1 MIARARN
8 AVCTSRLVTALAAS
22 AGLFV
27 SLGASAIDLRNVSV
41 EKLDNGLTVMLLE
54 DRNFPVVSV
63 QVVYR
68 VGARNET
75 TGLTGLAHF
84 LEHMAFR
91 ASENFPDTGLVSSIY
106 ARGGEWHGYTWTD
119 LTTYFATA
127 PKSDLD
133 LLLRIEA
140 DRMARLDL
148 APEVIDAERGAVL
161 AEMHMYENDPS
172 SMLVDALMF
181 TSFLVHPYRNNTI
194 GIESDIDA
202 VTYNDVASFYAE
214 HYHPGNAVL
223 AVVGDFDSDAVAA
236 RVEEL
241 FGAIEG
247 RPATPLPHTVEPT
260 QTGERRVRVGGNVDT
275 RQFTIGYRAPS
286 SNHDDLPAFLVL
298 QALLGASSGVSFLQ
312 NDWGTPVREDG
323 LLAGVADGLATWYPP
338 SAQAYIFMIG
348 GQPLSGQS
356 EAEVEALIEERLA
369 AAREA
374 PVDAPLVAAAIEN
387 VLDELVF
394 DVETTEDA
402 AHQLA
407 YYESIGALEALL
419 NLPAA
424 VQTVTPTAVHR
435 VAARYLSPEM
445 RTVAWYG
452 RTEFSPAPS
461 AAIDEQ
467 VRVPVGPPAPVDQRQ
482 AGAAR
487 LSRLSGGL
495 PLIVQASDFSST
507 VEVRAVVA
515 GKRIDGDNFAADS
528 PAPGYSS
535 LTVRAR
541 ADALADALDE
551 VAADLTGLSV
561 AGAGESSSA
570 DPETRLEQ
578 GFTALMTRTGSAVP
592 EPEPVLLSIAGDVDT
607 AIALE
612 LAEARLG
619 AVRPSAWRPQS
630 AAVVES
636 GEWQVDLGAPVA
648 QAALGYIASAPG
660 TQGDDYFAWRILL
673 YVLSHGYEGRL
684 GVEAISRRGLAYY
697 IDSRYRSD
705 GVNGWVTLSV
715 GVDPGKRE
723 ALKAL
728 LLEELARLESV
739 PPSAGEVAEAKA
751 WLLGRAESAAQS
763 NAELSRMNA
772 VEWLLR
778 GELPDLER
786 LRERLQE
793 VSVADVGAAASRF
806 IDGKVIDVAWR
817 EETDR

>member
-1 MIARARN
+1 
-8 AVCTSRLVTALAAS
+8 
-22 AGLFV
+22 
-27 SLGASAIDLRNVSV
+27 
-41 EKLDNGLTVMLLE
+41 
-54 DRNFPVVSV
+54 
-63 QVVYR
+63 
-68 VGARNET
+68 
-75 TGLTGLAHF
+75 
-84 LEHMAFR
+84 MAFR

-202 VTYNDVASFYAE
+202 VTYDDVASFYAE

-236 RVEEL
+236 RVGEL

-247 RPATPLPHTVEPT
+247 RPATPLPHTVEPV
-260 QTGERRVRVGGNVDT
+260 QTGERRVRVGGTIDT
-275 RQFTIGYRAPS
+275 RQFAIGYRAPS
-286 SNHDDLPAFLVL
+286 SNHDDLPSFLVL

-356 EAEVEALIEERLA
+356 ETEVEALIEERLA

-374 PVDAPLVAAAIEN
+374 PAEAPLVAAAIDN

-424 VQTVTPTAVHR
+424 VQAVTPAAVRR

-452 RTEFSPAPS
+452 RTEVSAAPS
-461 AAIDEQ
+461 AAADEQ
-467 VRVPVGPPAPVDQRQ
+467 VRVPVGSPSPVDQRP

-487 LSRLSGGL
+487 LSRLGGGL

-507 VEVRAVVA
+507 VELRAVVA
-515 GKRIDGDNFAADS
+515 GNRIDNDNFAADS

-541 ADALADALDE
+541 ADALAGALDE

-561 AGAGESSSA
+561 ASAGESSSA
-570 DPETRLEQ
+570 DPDTRLEQ
-578 GFTALMTRTGSAVP
+578 SFAALMSHAGSP

-607 AIALE
+607 AVALE

-619 AVRPSAWRPQS
+619 AVRPSTWSPQA
-630 AAVVES
+630 AAVVEP
-636 GEWQVDLGAPVA
+636 GAWRVDLDAPVA

-660 TQGDDYFAWRILL
+660 TQSDDYLAWRILL

-728 LLEELARLESV
+728 LLQELARLESV
-739 PPSAGEVAEAKA
+739 PPTAAEVAEAKA

-763 NAELSRMNA
+763 NAELSRKNA
-772 VEWLLR
+772 IEWLLR
-778 GELPDLER
+778 GELPDIER
-786 LRERLQE
+786 LREQLQQ
-793 VSVADVGAAASRF
+793 VSVADVVAAASRF

-817 EETDR
+817 GDTDR